1 MATSVYEAEML
12 AKLLESRLNNEQLR
26 QIAKLAPGAEV
37 PAFCRQALAK
47 YEAQPAVW
55 SGAFELVRKRQG
67 TLAG

>member
-1 MATSVYEAEML
+1 MATPVYEAEML
-12 AKLLESRLNNEQLR
+12 AKLLESRLNNQQLA
-26 QIAKLAPGAEV
+26 QVAKLVAGAAV

-55 SGAFELVRKRQG
+55 AGAFELVKKRQA